1 MIIMGLIIAA
11 GLYAALAKM
20 LADPAHRTL
29 YPLIGFGHPLTGR
42 RLMLVRIFSPF
53 VLLGIGLA
61 RLPMFVVLV
70 LIALRYSTRGN

>member
-1 MIIMGLIIAA
+1 MNLLLWSSVAA
-11 GLYAALAKM
+11 VAYATLANV

-42 RLMLVRIFSPF
+42 RLVLVRMFSPF

-61 RLPMFVVLV
+61 RLPMFAVLV
-70 LIALRYSTRGN
+70 LIVCRLPK